1 MFLKKIKMNLK
12 FDWKFVI
19 GSFIAIAGIC
29 IPAYFWFY
37 DKSDKILNI
46 EIISSASLYPEKS
59 GVLDGL
65 DLFYKNEK
73 IINPYLNILRLKNSG
88 SKTISSTDFDTPL
101 KITFGDGVSILGASV
116 SSAYPEDLNPKLKL
130 GKYYVL
136 VEPLLLN
143 VNESFTIKVVSAG
156 GVPNFGKSAR
166 ISGGVSNIHWPAEQE
181 ISKLDLS
188 LKFLLV
194 ALFIAIYVVSLMYA
208 LINYLA
214 FRRDYIWNIFVGLV
228 ALFPM
233 RMVLSD
239 IYQYYDLSILQLIL
253 ILLTVVIICAPL
265 IYKKFKKLIQLL
277 TDLHS
282 FSASIFL

>member
-1 MFLKKIKMNLK
+1 MSLK

-46 EIISSASLYPEKS
+46 EIISSASLYPERS

-65 DLFYKNEK
+65 DILYKNER
-73 IINPYLNILRLKNSG
+73 IIDPYLNILRLKNSG

-116 SSAYPEDLNPKLKL
+116 SSVYPEDLNPKLKL
-130 GKYYVL
+130 GKNYVV

-143 VNESFTIKVVSAG
+143 VTESFTIKVVSAG

-166 ISGGVSNIHWPAEQE
+166 ISGGVSNINWPAEQE

-188 LKFLLV
+188 LKFLLL
-194 ALFIAIYVVSLMYA
+194 ALFIAIYVVSIMSA
-208 LINYLA
+208 IINYLTS
-214 FRRDYIWNIFVGLV
+214 RKNYIWNVFVGLGS
-228 ALFPM
+228 LFSV
-233 RMVLSD
+233 RKVLAD
-239 IYQYYDLSILQLIL
+239 IYQYYDLSIIQLTLFTLGVAVACIPAIL
-253 ILLTVVIICAPL
+253 
-265 IYKKFKKLIQLL
+265 KKLQEI
-277 TDLHS
+277 DS
-282 FSASIFL
+282 SSN